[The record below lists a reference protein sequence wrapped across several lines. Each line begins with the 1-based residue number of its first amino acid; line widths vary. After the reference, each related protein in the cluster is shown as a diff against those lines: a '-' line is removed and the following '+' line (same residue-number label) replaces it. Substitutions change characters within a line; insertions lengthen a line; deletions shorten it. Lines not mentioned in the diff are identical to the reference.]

1 MSESV
6 DKTSVARQIELI
18 IRQLNTL
25 STLPQVAA
33 GILPCVLKEPFQT
46 GELTQIIEADSAM
59 TASVLALAARLGILG
74 AEGSKPLAEVID
86 ELPSAALRDAV
97 LSVKVV
103 QAVDCPTDADST
115 RPLPRR
121 QMALHALATACCASL
136 IAQLTLDETDRKLAF
151 TAGLLHDI
159 GKTALDEVM
168 PKSFDQLVLQAAQ
181 KKQSLS
187 TIEQDHLG
195 LTHALLGKRL
205 AEKWRLP
212 EPIIQAIWLHH
223 ADPRILLEM
232 PHGRLV
238 MVTLLADELARK
250 SGIGQSGSYDTPEQD
265 TLLARLLG
273 LNAQQISQIM
283 AQLPEQV
290 EQKSKPLGLSNL
302 DRAQDYYE
310 MIHLAAAQLARD
322 NSSMAQQSR
331 RSFDATLFAD
341 PVQQFLNTLSTGS
354 SPDQVAAQFAQ
365 CLQQTLHTGSVLILL
380 WPEQHTEPAEMA
392 IATADGTSEAALL
405 AIPDTVDLKTNPFGE
420 GFKIIRADEAFGWCI
435 EQIRWL
441 APSRTL
447 AAPLLLSGK
456 PVAVALFES
465 DTNLPAETLQM
476 LCSIGASTISASK
489 AFRAQREQTERLVD
503 LMDKLRTADRDLTE
517 ARSLAA
523 VAEMAAGAAHE
534 LNNPLAV
541 ISGRAQLLMQ
551 SENDTA
557 KKQILE
563 QIFQRTQDISDII
576 TDLMSFARPRAPY
589 KHLVAPA
596 VLVSEAIEKTARLHN
611 LPQLTVTLKDIEPLP
626 DVFVDKTQV
635 IQAISHILSNAV
647 ESYLGQ
653 DSGPITIEGH
663 LLNENT
669 LVEIR
674 IIDSGCG
681 MNEATLRQATRPFFS
696 AKPAGRKRG
705 MGLAHAQRLL
715 SLNNASLRLD
725 SIPGKGTTVTI
736 RLPRV

>member
-6 DKTSVARQIELI
+6 DKTSVARQVELI

-46 GELTQIIEADSAM
+46 GELAQIIEADSAM
-59 TASVLALAARLGILG
+59 TASVLALAARMGILG
-74 AEGSKPLAEVID
+74 ADGSKPLAEVID
-86 ELPSAALRDAV
+86 ELPSPALRDAV

-103 QAVDCPTDADST
+103 QAFDCPTDADST

-121 QMALHALATACCASL
+121 QMALHALAAACCASL
-136 IAQLTLDETDRKLAF
+136 IAELALDETERKLAF

-168 PKSFDQLVLQAAQ
+168 PKSFEQLVLQAAQ
-181 KKQSLS
+181 KKQNL
-187 TIEQDHLG
+187 TTVEQDNLG

-212 EPIIQAIWLHH
+212 EPIVQAIWLHH
-223 ADPRILLEM
+223 ADPRILSEM
-232 PHGRLV
+232 PYGRLV
-238 MVTLLADELARK
+238 MVTMLADELARK

-265 TLLARLLG
+265 TLLAKLLG
-273 LNAQQISQIM
+273 LNAQQISQIL

-290 EQKSKPLGLSNL
+290 EQKSKPLGLSNM

-331 RSFDATLFAD
+331 RSFDAALFAD

-354 SPDQVAAQFAQ
+354 SPDQVAGQFAI
-365 CLQQTLHTGSVLILL
+365 CLQKTLHTGSVLILL
-380 WPEQHTEPAEMA
+380 WPEQHTDPAEIA
-392 IATADGTSEAALL
+392 IADADGIAEAALL
-405 AIPDTVDLKTNPFGE
+405 AIPDTVNLKINPFGE
-420 GFKIIRADEAFGWCI
+420 GFKIIRAAEAFGWCI
-435 EQIRWL
+435 EQTRRL
-441 APSRTL
+441 APARTL

-456 PVAVALFES
+456 PVAAALFES
-465 DTNLPAETLQM
+465 VTDLPTETLQM
-476 LCSIGASTISASK
+476 LCSIGASAISASK
-489 AFRAQREQTERLVD
+489 AFRSQREQTERLVD

-517 ARSLAA
+517 ARSLSA

-551 SENDTA
+551 SESDTN

-563 QIFQRTQDISDII
+563 QIFQRTQDISDMI
-576 TDLMSFARPRAPY
+576 TDLMSFARPREPY

-596 VLVSEAIEKTARLHN
+596 ALVSEAIEKTARLHN
-611 LPQLTVTLKDIEPLP
+611 LPQLAVTLKDIEQLP
-626 DVFVDKTQV
+626 DVFVDKTQA
-635 IQAISHILSNAV
+635 IQALGHILSNAL
-647 ESYLGQ
+647 ESYTGQ
-653 DSGPITIEGH
+653 DSGPLTIEGH
-663 LLNENT
+663 VLNENN

-681 MNEATLRQATRPFFS
+681 MDETTLRQASKPFFS

-725 SIPGKGTTVTI
+725 STPGKGTTVTV

>member
-6 DKTSVARQIELI
+6 DKTSVARQVELI

-33 GILPCVLKEPFQT
+33 GILPCVLREPFQT
-46 GELTQIIEADSAM
+46 AELAQIIEADSAM
-59 TASVLALAARLGILG
+59 TASILTLAARLGIVG
-74 AEGSKPLAEVID
+74 ADGSRPLAEVID
-86 ELPSAALRDAV
+86 ALPSPVLRDAV

-103 QAVDCPTDADST
+103 QVFDCRTDTDST

-136 IAQLTLDETDRKLAF
+136 IAELTLDESERKLAF

-168 PKSFDQLVLQAAQ
+168 PKTFEQLVLQALR
-181 KKQSLS
+181 KKQNL
-187 TIEQDHLG
+187 TTVEQENLG

-212 EPIIQAIWLHH
+212 DAIVNAIWLHH
-223 ADPRILLEM
+223 ADPRILSEM
-232 PHGRLV
+232 PYGRLV
-238 MVTLLADELARK
+238 MVTMLADELARK
-250 SGIGQSGSYDTPEQD
+250 SGIGQSGSYQAPDQD
-265 TLLARLLG
+265 SMLATLLG
-273 LNAQQISQIM
+273 LNEQQISRIM
-283 AQLPEQV
+283 TQLPEQV
-290 EQKSKPLGLSNL
+290 EQKSKPLGLSNEE
-302 DRAQDYYE
+302 RAQDYYE

-322 NSSMAQQSR
+322 NSTMVEQNR
-331 RSFDATLFAD
+331 RSLDATVFAD
-341 PVQQFLNTLSTGS
+341 PIQQFLNTLSTGS
-354 SPDQVAAQFAQ
+354 SPDQIACQFAR
-365 CLQQTLHTGSVLILL
+365 CLQKTLQTGTVAILL
-380 WPEQHTEPAEMA
+380 WPEHGGEPVE
-392 IATADGTSEAALL
+392 IALADAGGIIEATVLP
-405 AIPDTVDLKTNPFGE
+405 IPDTANLKTNPFGE
-420 GFKIIRADEAFGWCI
+420 GFKVIQAAEAFGWCI
-435 EQIRWL
+435 EQTRRL
-441 APSRTL
+441 VPARTL

-456 PVAVALFES
+456 PVAVALFEN
-465 DTNLPAETLQM
+465 DKELPTETLQM
-476 LCSIGASTISASK
+476 LCSIGASAISAGK
-489 AFRAQREQTERLVD
+489 AFRSQREQTERLVD
-503 LMDKLRTADRDLTE
+503 LMDKLRTADRELTE
-517 ARSLAA
+517 ARSLSA

-551 SENDTA
+551 SESDTN

-563 QIFQRTQDISDII
+563 QIFQRTQDISDMI
-576 TDLMSFARPRAPY
+576 TDLMSFARPREPY

-596 VLVSEAIEKTARLHN
+596 ALIAEAMEKTAKVHTLPRLA
-611 LPQLTVTLKDIEPLP
+611 VTLKDTDSLP
-626 DVFVDKTQV
+626 DVFVDKSQV
-635 IQAISHILSNAV
+635 IQALSHILSNAV
-647 ESYLGQ
+647 ESYPGQ
-653 DSGPITIEGH
+653 GGPITIEGH
-663 LLNENT
+663 ASSENN

-681 MNEATLRQATRPFFS
+681 MDESTLRQATKPFFS

-715 SLNNASLRLD
+715 TLNNASIRLD
-725 SIPGKGTTVTI
+725 SQPGKGTTVVL